1 LNTKVTEINLLT
13 EKFLYPQIK
22 VLTMESKI
30 IKCRKISK
38 GYAEGEVILTK
49 DPLSFLGGVNP
60 KKGIVIDS
68 KHELYN
74 KNIAGKVLFIP
85 SGKGSTVGSYV
96 LYQMAKNKTAPLA
109 IVALEAE
116 PIIATGAIMAG
127 IPMVDRPEEEIL
139 DLVHNGDIVAVDADS
154 GFIKILKTS

>member
-1 LNTKVTEINLLT
+1 
-13 EKFLYPQIK
+13 
-22 VLTMESKI
+22 MESKI

-49 DPLSFLGGVNP
+49 DPISFLGGVNP
-60 KKGIVIDS
+60 EKGVVIDS

-74 KNIAGKVLFIP
+74 KNISGKVLFIP

-96 LYQMAKNKTAPLA
+96 LFQMAKNKTAPLA

-127 IPMVDRPEEEIL
+127 IPMVDQPEEEVFDIL
-139 DLVHNGDIVAVDADS
+139 HNGDKVAVDADS
-154 GFIKILKTS
+154 GFIRILKQIN